1 MFDAF
6 EKMANFLEKLYK
18 EHDLILVYRHETRG
32 AGSHLNAKYCLFIC
46 TLYQVTF
53 IHDQVLFRTE

>member
-18 EHDLILVYRHETRG
+18 EHDLILVYRHEKQEVQKATLMPYIVY
-32 AGSHLNAKYCLFIC
+32 SYCMYALSGYF
-46 TLYQVTF
+46 YS
-53 IHDQVLFRTE
+53 